1 MFLSKRFHGIMFSVS
16 YENVYNNEEKLYV
29 MLGYIMSRE
38 KVKKKNSI
46 PLFSLIIT
54 ITASVKL
61 KFYL

>member
-1 MFLSKRFHGIMFSVS
+1 MFSVS